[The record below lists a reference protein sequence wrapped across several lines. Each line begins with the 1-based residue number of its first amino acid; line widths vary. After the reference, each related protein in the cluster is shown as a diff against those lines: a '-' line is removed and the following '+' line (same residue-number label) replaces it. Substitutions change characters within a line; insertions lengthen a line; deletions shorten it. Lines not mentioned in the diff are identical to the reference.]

1 MVFTTLQPKIAQR
14 ESSGIFLSS
23 TFKLPRLVGVPLYAS
38 VVARVSLVV
47 ADEIVGETQPRTV
60 SVAAFGRRTDQRNPL
75 ATSSIS
81 VVFAG
86 PKLGHAV
93 FGHF

>member
-1 MVFTTLQPKIAQR
+1 M
-14 ESSGIFLSS
+14 
-23 TFKLPRLVGVPLYAS
+23 
-38 VVARVSLVV
+38 V

-60 SVAAFGRRTDQRNPL
+60 SVAAFGGRRDQRNPL

-81 VVFAG
+81 VVVAG

>member
-1 MVFTTLQPKIAQR
+1 MVFTPLQPKITQR

-60 SVAAFGRRTDQRNPL
+60 SVGRSVEGEIKETLWQPL
-75 ATSSIS
+75 QL
-81 VVFAG
+81 V
-86 PKLGHAV
+86 
-93 FGHF
+93 